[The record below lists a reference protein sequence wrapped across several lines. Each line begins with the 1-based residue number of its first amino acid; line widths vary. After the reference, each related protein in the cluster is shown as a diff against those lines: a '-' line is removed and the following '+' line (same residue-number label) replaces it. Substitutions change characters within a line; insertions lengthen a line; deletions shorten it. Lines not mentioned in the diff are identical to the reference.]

1 VPSSFTPNGDEHNEI
16 FKPITNFVSE
26 IGYEFSI
33 YTRSGS
39 QLFSTNDPQKGWDG
53 TFQGRFVQNDNYV
66 YHISYIN
73 GVGDLTE
80 KVQVFTL
87 IR

>member
-1 VPSSFTPNGDEHNEI
+1 MI
-16 FKPITNFVSE
+16 
-26 IGYEFSI
+26 
-33 YTRSGS
+33 
-39 QLFSTNDPQKGWDG
+39 FSTNNPLKGWDG
-53 TFQGRFVQNDNYV
+53 TYLGQFVQNDNYV
-66 YHISYIN
+66 YHISYLN